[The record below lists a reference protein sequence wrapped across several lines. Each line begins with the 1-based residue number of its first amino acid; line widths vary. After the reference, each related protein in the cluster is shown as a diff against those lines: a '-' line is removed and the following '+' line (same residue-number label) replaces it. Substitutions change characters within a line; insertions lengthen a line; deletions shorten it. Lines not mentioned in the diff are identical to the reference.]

1 MLLDNISQF
10 STCHIGR
17 DIQRQDIKLFS
28 LIIWLVLADT
38 ALSHKLKILFFS
50 TNEFF
55 QHNMTLLAVALLELY
70 FQDIKE
76 HSMKLCDVLLVPG
89 QKHCLDFSAIVER
102 STAADATAPVNIF
115 DNSALTGKF
124 WSNIVE
130 SKFNC
135 QKNWEN

>member
-1 MLLDNISQF
+1 MLLDNISQL

-38 ALSHKLKILFFS
+38 ALSHKLKTLFFS
-50 TNEFF
+50 TNEFL
-55 QHNMTLLAVALLELY
+55 QDSMALMAVAILELC

-89 QKHCLDFSAIVER
+89 QKRCLDFSAIVER
-102 STAADATAPVNIF
+102 STAADVTAPVNIF
-115 DNSALTGKF
+115 ANSALTGNF
-124 WSNIVE
+124 
-130 SKFNC
+130 
-135 QKNWEN
+135 